1 MSEIARLGRWP
12 ATHVD
17 PAAVALR
24 SVLLA
29 SGISAW
35 LFTSVASHRLAGGM
49 GFVIVAL
56 TARCARYPDG
66 HAGLLV
72 VAAVT
77 IDWLATLHDHAT
89 PWSMATAAALAL
101 LHSTAAAASVA
112 PTGASWTVAMRRR
125 WARRSLLLVATGA
138 WPGWSWRRRTA
149 RVPAAVPCSWSS
161 PSSSSPSA
169 GCGYGSGPTWVH
181 RPTAERVRVV

>member
-1 MSEIARLGRWP
+1 MSEIARLARWP

-24 SVLLA
+24 AVLLA

-35 LFTSVASHRLAGGM
+35 LFTSLASHRLAGGM

-77 IDWLATLHDHAT
+77 IDWLATVHDHAT

-138 WPGWSWRRRTA
+138 VAWLVVAVAHRSRAGGRPVVVVVALVVVSLGGLWLRFGTDMG
-149 RVPAAVPCSWSS
+149 PAPEA
-161 PSSSSPSA
+161 
-169 GCGYGSGPTWVH
+169 
-181 RPTAERVRVV
+181 